1 MTIKD
6 KVLRRFERGFVWTS
20 ESLSEKLNI
29 SSKRIISSLQ
39 NLHDLGEITIE
50 GATRAKTGRPMFV
63 YRRTRSIEERNQVR
77 KERMNLK
84 SYHDYHGFDKTPLV
98 VLNFAELNRKPD
110 NTTPFSTDED
120 DYGTRN
126 FNRNELLH
134 RMKMN
139 DSKGLFP
146 LVWED
151 GLSIDDFK
159 IMNNVN

>member
-1 MTIKD
+1 MTIKQ
-6 KVLRRFERGFVWTS
+6 KVFRKFERGFVWTS
-20 ESLSEKLNI
+20 ESLSEKLEI
-29 SSKRIISSLQ
+29 SVKQIISAIQS
-39 NLHDLGEITIE
+39 LHDAGEITID
-50 GATRAKTGRPMFV
+50 GATRAKSGKPMFI
-63 YRRTRSIEERNQVR
+63 YRRTRSIDERNKV
-77 KERMNLK
+77 KNERMNLK

-110 NTTPFSTDED
+110 NTTPFSMNED
-120 DYGTRN
+120 DYGTKN

-151 GLSIDDFK
+151 GLLIGDFK
-159 IMNNVN
+159 IMKNAN